1 MFHNNNELEAREEI
15 LAMVDEY
22 CKKYITRNSTKRETE
37 YHTQAVCM
45 TARK

>member
-1 MFHNNNELEAREEI
+1 MFDNKNELEAREEI

-22 CKKYITRNSTKRETE
+22 CKKYHTRYSTKRETE
-37 YHTQAVCM
+37 YHMQAVCM

>member
-1 MFHNNNELEAREEI
+1 MFDNKNELEAREEI
-15 LAMVDEY
+15 LARSI
-22 CKKYITRNSTKRETE
+22 ITRNSTKRETE